1 MDINHEENMI
11 FPDIFDGHAMG
22 FFTTRTMGSY
32 IEEITGRRVYFPI
45 QEHTDTVIELDPDL
59 TPKVGDAVI
68 TDRANVILGVRVAD
82 CVPIL
87 IFDTR
92 RFVIG
97 AVHAGWRGTA
107 KGILK
112 KTISTLA
119 ARYGSKSEDLLLAIG
134 PSIGQCC
141 YEVRPDVADAV
152 THETGPGDYQKIKGD
167 RVLLDLQRANKL
179 QAMRMGVPESQ
190 IEAVAECTACQIDK
204 YFSYRRDGNPS
215 GRQGGFISLP

>member
-1 MDINHEENMI
+1 MGHYEESMI

-22 FFTTRTMGSY
+22 FFTTKTMGSH
-32 IEEITGRRVYFPI
+32 IENITGRKVYFPI
-45 QEHTDTVIELDPDL
+45 QKHSDTVIELDPDL
-59 TPKVGDAVI
+59 TPKEGDAVI
-68 TDRANVILGVRVAD
+68 TDRANVILGVEVAD

-112 KTISTLA
+112 KTISTLET
-119 ARYGSKSEDLLLAIG
+119 RYRSRPEDLLLAIG

-141 YEVRPDVADAV
+141 YEVDNDVADAV
-152 THETGPGDYQKIKGD
+152 VHETGPGDYQIKKGD
-167 RVLLDLQRANKL
+167 KSMLDLQRANKL
-179 QAMRMGVPESQ
+179 QAIRLGVPESQ
-190 IEAVAECTACQIDK
+190 IEAIGECTACQTEK
-204 YFSYRRDGNPS
+204 YFSYRRDKDAS